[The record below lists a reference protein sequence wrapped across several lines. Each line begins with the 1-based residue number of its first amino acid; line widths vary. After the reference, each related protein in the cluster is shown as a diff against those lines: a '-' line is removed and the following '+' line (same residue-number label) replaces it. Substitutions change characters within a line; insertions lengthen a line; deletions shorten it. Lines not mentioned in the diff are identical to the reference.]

1 MAKAIIWSRVSTTSQ
16 ELESQ
21 KKDLIKIATSKP
33 FSFNKS
39 DLIFIGDAGA
49 SAIKMNDLYQ
59 QEVNQLIQTIDCTS
73 DIAAVF
79 VWEVSRLARNKIAFQ
94 QMTAKLIENKIQL
107 KCIVPDIKLLD
118 ENGELNNGMEL
129 TFDLLITL
137 AKQEMDIKKKR
148 FARGKKTKAEQGKYN
163 GGAIPFGYR
172 VDREHE
178 KKIVIDEEDSK
189 IVKLIYNKYEMGL
202 SQPKIAKELY
212 ELGLGRIK
220 ISLVNNVLNNESYTG
235 KEIKQKNASYE
246 RKYPAIISQEQF
258 DKCRKIART
267 NNTLASKT
275 RNIYYAE
282 HLVKC
287 KHCGAYFAA
296 NSAKCQY
303 HCAVAFKPMSIWR
316 YENHKKEKCNSR
328 TGIGIN
334 LLDSILWDVAID
346 REALYRET
354 EIEENI
360 KRYNKEIEDIRRKIA
375 SIQPRV
381 DDEKQKR
388 ERLHDLYIEGD
399 ISKEKYEKKKRI
411 ITEKLDAI
419 RAESIPLQN
428 ELERVEGNIEHL
440 RSIEPMKVPD
450 YIDVNDTLMRW
461 DWEEA
466 SEKFSSEYAYLHFE
480 NMNELKRIVSDK
492 ERYDIIHRQIK
503 SVEINPIDIKIEKNG
518 KVKEGREVVIRTYLP
533 YSHLDSDNTIVYI
546 TIGRKI
552 YRVLD
557 ERINGFSYPRE
568 LYPELYGDLYNEN
581 YEIVES
587 NPYSMWVRYKGHE
600 GQFYGEISEIN
611 KNAYLHRFT
620 DYIKNKR
627 REKEKQK
634 AYKPVEGYFRIEDVM
649 TMGNLKSG
657 QVYSAIYRGTL
668 KAQKIR
674 HKMFIAPDEAEH
686 FLAKVKKEKE
696 IKGDKLSAFEVA
708 RKFNRNYQY
717 VLNRVKSEKIPS
729 EYVNGGYL
737 IKLEDA
743 ERFFS
748 YEEKGIKRREM
759 DGYLSAIA
767 IAKKY
772 GISYKSVRKIIRQG
786 EIASSKRGGYYYV
799 SPKDAEEYFGKMRKG

>member
-1 MAKAIIWSRVSTTSQ
+1 MGRVILFQRVSTLEQ
-16 ELESQ
+16 HLESQ
-21 KKDLIKIATSKP
+21 EDVLKRAALADGYNEADFIIIGKKE
-33 FSFNKS
+33 
-39 DLIFIGDAGA
+39 
-49 SAIKMNDLYQ
+49 SAIKLS
-59 QEVNQLIQTIDCTS
+59 EEEREGIKELKSTIEKEDVDCIYIT
-73 DIAAVF
+73 
-79 VWEVSRLARNKIAFQ
+79 ELSRLSRNADTLYSIRKYLLV
-94 QMTAKLIENKIQL
+94 KKVQL
-107 KCIVPDIKLLD
+107 KCLEPPFTLLNKD
-118 ENGELNNGMEL
+118 KTKYDPHSN
-129 TFDLLITL
+129 LIFSIFGTL
-137 AKQEMDIKKKR
+137 AEQEMVEKKER
-148 FARGKKTKAEQGKYN
+148 FARGKRRKAEEGKYS

-172 VDREHE
+172 IDVNDK

-189 IVKLIYNKYEMGL
+189 IVKLIYNKYETGI

-212 ELGLGRIK
+212 ELGLGKIK
-220 ISLVNNVLNNESYTG
+220 MSLINNVLNNESYTG
-235 KEIKQKNASYE
+235 KKIKQKNASYE

-275 RNIYYAE
+275 RKIYYAE

-287 KHCGAYFAA
+287 KSCGAYFAA

-303 HCAVAFKPMSIWR
+303 HCAVAFKPMSIWQ

-360 KRYNKEIEDIRRKIA
+360 KRYKKEIEDIKKKIA
-375 SIQPRV
+375 NIQPRI
-381 DDEKQKR
+381 DAETKKR

-399 ISKEKYEKKKRI
+399 ISKEKYEERKRI
-411 ITEKLDAI
+411 ITAKLDEI
-419 RAESIPLQN
+419 KAEYIPLQN
-428 ELERVEGNIEHL
+428 ELERVEGNIERL
-440 RSIEPMKVPD
+440 SSIEQLTVPD
-450 YIDVNDTLMRW
+450 HVEVLETLLRY

-466 SEKFSSEYAYLHFE
+466 SEKFSSDYGYQHFE
-480 NMNELKRIVSDK
+480 NMNIIKSIVSDK

-557 ERINGFSYPRE
+557 ERINGFSYPQE
-568 LYPELYGDLYNEN
+568 LYPELYGDLYNED
-581 YEIVES
+581 YELVES
-587 NPYSMWVRYKGHE
+587 NPNSMWVRYKGHE

-611 KNAYLHRFT
+611 KKAYLHRFT
-620 DYIKNKR
+620 DYIKKKR
-627 REKEKQK
+627 REKEKQE
-634 AYKPVEGYFRIEDVM
+634 AYKPVEGYLRIEDVM

-743 ERFFS
+743 ERYFS

-767 IAKKY
+767 IAKMY
-772 GISYKSVRKIIRQG
+772 GISYKSVRKIIRKG

-799 SPKDAEEYFGKMRKG
+799 SPKDAEEYFGKMKKD